1 MLIKS
6 FFIFQD
12 YKAVERKEVLIYGRV
27 KPYYC
32 VRLLMLQIN
41 LFVIAQLRNDL
52 NKIFCRSSTSNNET
66 EKRKKNMRILNIFDT
81 F

>member
-52 NKIFCRSSTSNNET
+52 N
-66 EKRKKNMRILNIFDT
+66 
-81 F
+81 